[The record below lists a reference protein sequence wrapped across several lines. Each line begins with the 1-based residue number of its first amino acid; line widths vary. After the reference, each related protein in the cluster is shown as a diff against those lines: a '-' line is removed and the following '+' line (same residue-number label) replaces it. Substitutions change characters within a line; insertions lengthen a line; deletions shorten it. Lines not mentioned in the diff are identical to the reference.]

1 MVNESPLP
9 PEPPTDP
16 GPAIVP
22 PPAHGAQAAPLP
34 PLPRTSAP
42 PPPVPPRPLP
52 PPLAPAGPSGSP
64 PTDEPRLL
72 RLAIGFYAIVTVF
85 SVGYALF
92 SGGLGTL
99 FGDSFPSA
107 GNVLASVLVAAGVVG
122 MCHLGD
128 RLFPQV
134 RRAGDALIGLLGPV
148 SVSGALLLSA
158 LAGFAEELLFRGA
171 LWPALGL
178 WGTSLLFGLVH
189 TLPRRALA
197 LYPVFA
203 AVVGLLLGLLR
214 SGSGSVLPAMLA
226 HAGIDAA
233 NLLWLSRRLVAASA
247 PRPS

>member
-1 MVNESPLP
+1 VIDPAAPHPQDVP
-9 PEPPTDP
+9 PPV
-16 GPAIVP
+16 VP

-34 PLPRTSAP
+34 ALPRAAP
-42 PPPVPPRPLP
+42 PSRSPLP
-52 PPLAPAGPSGSP
+52 PPSPVERSGPS
-64 PTDEPRLL
+64 PTEEPRLL

-85 SVGYALF
+85 AIGYALF

-99 FGDSFPSA
+99 FGTSFPSA
-107 GNVLASVLVAAGVVG
+107 ANVLAAILAAAGVVG

-128 RLFPQV
+128 RIFPQV

-148 SVSGALLLSA
+148 SVSGALVLSA

-189 TLPRRALA
+189 TLPRRSLA
-197 LYPVFA
+197 LYPLFA

-214 SGSGSVLPAMLA
+214 SGSGSVLPAMIA

-233 NLLWLSRRLVAASA
+233 NLLWLSRRHTAAGGR
-247 PRPS
+247 RPT